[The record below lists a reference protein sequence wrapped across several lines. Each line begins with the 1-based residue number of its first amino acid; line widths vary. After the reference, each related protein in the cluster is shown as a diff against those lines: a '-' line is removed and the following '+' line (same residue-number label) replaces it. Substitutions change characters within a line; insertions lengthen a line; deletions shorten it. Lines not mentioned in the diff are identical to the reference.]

1 MDIFIKM
8 YGIKMEKITIKDI
21 ARLAGVSIATVSYIT
36 NGVHE
41 ERYTKETKQKV
52 MQIINLYNFKP
63 SNIARSFVSNKSYNV
78 IILTGKHSS
87 VLQKSESYDL
97 IDELSKT
104 FERLEY
110 KLSFRT
116 YLKDARVDTAE
127 VIICAGVEEEKFLR
141 LAKENFVPLLSLDGK
156 INDEL
161 FFQVYQDF
169 THVLSEGDKVF
180 GKGNYS
186 LVLVDL
192 YNEQLKAEI
201 RKICGEVIFL
211 SDDDLSRVPKGNVL
225 TVNNSLA
232 MMKPDGCNI
241 HVVPFIT
248 QARMD
253 AVIDCFKKAT
263 EREQG
268 AKHTVLVK

>member
-1 MDIFIKM
+1 
-8 YGIKMEKITIKDI
+8 MEKVTIKDI
-21 ARLAGVSIATVSYIT
+21 ARLAGVSIATVSYIV

-41 ERYTKETKQKV
+41 ERYTKATKQKV
-52 MQIINLYNFKP
+52 MQIINLYNFRP
-63 SNIARSFVSNKSYNV
+63 SNIARAFVSNKSYNV
-78 IILTGKHSS
+78 IILTEKHSS
-87 VLQKSESYDL
+87 VLQKAESYDL
-97 IDELSKT
+97 IDALSKT
-104 FERLEY
+104 LERYEY

-141 LAKENFVPLLSLDGK
+141 LAKENFIPLISLDGK

-169 THVLSEGDKVF
+169 AYALSEGDRVF
-180 GKGNYS
+180 GKDNYS
-186 LVLVDL
+186 FVLVDL
-192 YNEQLKAEI
+192 YNEELKCEI
-201 RKICGEVIFL
+201 RKLKSDVIFL
-211 SDDDLSRVPKGNVL
+211 SDDDFSRIPKGNVL
-225 TVNNSLA
+225 TVNECLLRLN
-232 MMKPDGCNI
+232 PDGCNI

-253 AVIDCFKKAT
+253 AIMDCFKKAT